1 MNMKSIIIALDESIY
16 SPMIAR
22 HGFELATSFNSRIT
36 ILLIRNNEAVV
47 NASLANTSIEN
58 NSSGA
63 QLIEKIQKL
72 NKIFETVECHIIIP
86 EGDPVDEII
95 RFVTKNTAD
104 LLIVGTHGRT
114 GLDHWI
120 NGSVAEQVIRHT
132 TIPVLVMPYNHQA
145 H

>member
-1 MNMKSIIIALDESIY
+1 MKSIIIALDESIY

-22 HGFELATSFNSRIT
+22 DGFELATSFNSRIT

-47 NASLANTSIEN
+47 NASLANASIEY
-58 NSSGA
+58 NSSEV
-63 QLIEKIQKL
+63 QLIEKIQEL
-72 NKIFETVECHIIIP
+72 NKEFETVECHILIP
-86 EGDPVDEII
+86 EGDPSEEII

-120 NGSVAEQVIRHT
+120 NGSVAEKVIRHT
-132 TIPVLVMPYNHQA
+132 TIPVLVMPYNHQV

>member
-1 MNMKSIIIALDESIY
+1 
-16 SPMIAR
+16 MIAR

-47 NASLANTSIEN
+47 NASLANASIEN

-63 QLIEKIQKL
+63 QLIEKIQEL

-86 EGDPVDEII
+86 EGDPSEEII

>member
-1 MNMKSIIIALDESIY
+1 
-16 SPMIAR
+16 MIAR

-47 NASLANTSIEN
+47 NASLANASIEN

-63 QLIEKIQKL
+63 QLIEKIQEL
-72 NKIFETVECHIIIP
+72 NNIFETVECHIIIP

-120 NGSVAEQVIRHT
+120 NGNVAEQVIRHT